1 MQKDILTINRDD
13 WESEY
18 HDLYFQKTGNNV
30 NEKKKNCV
38 FSVKGLR
45 NYIQKNAEAKKEN
58 LAHRKDLDEIE
69 YVMMGIVEGEDSSV
83 SLLLSSPRAES
94 ARAVTGRR
102 CPHSGEGED
111 FCDASTVFFF
121 TKTAVTRK
129 RKVKN

>member
-102 CPHSGEGED
+102 CPHSGDGED
-111 FCDASTVFFF
+111 FLTHQPGFFF
-121 TKTAVTRK
+121 LQK
-129 RKVKN
+129 RL